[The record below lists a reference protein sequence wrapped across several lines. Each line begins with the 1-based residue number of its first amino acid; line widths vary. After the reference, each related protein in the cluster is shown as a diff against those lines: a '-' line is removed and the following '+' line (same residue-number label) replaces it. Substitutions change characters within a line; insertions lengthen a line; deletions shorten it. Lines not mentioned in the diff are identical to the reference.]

1 MRNSIPSI
9 GKKLEHI
16 TVPYLSTYPRA
27 GLVGLPYQCF
37 FQASI
42 IFWDRAYL
50 NYNNVSWCE
59 SISIKLLLDGFIRTS

>member
-9 GKKLEHI
+9 GQKLEHI
-16 TVPYLSTYPRA
+16 TVLYYHIQVL
-27 GLVGLPYQCF
+27 Q

-42 IFWDRAYL
+42 IFWGRAYL
-50 NYNNVSWCE
+50 NYNLNVSWCE